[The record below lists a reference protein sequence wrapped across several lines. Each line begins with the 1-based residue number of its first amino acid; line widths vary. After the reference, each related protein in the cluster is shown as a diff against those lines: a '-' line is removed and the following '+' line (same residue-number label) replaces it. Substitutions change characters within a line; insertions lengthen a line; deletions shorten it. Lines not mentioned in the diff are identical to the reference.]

1 MAVTVLLADDH
12 AVVRDGLRLLLEASG
27 EFQVVGVAVDGIE
40 AVRQALDLRPQ
51 VVVMDIA
58 MPLMNGIE
66 AAQQILE
73 TWPEARIVILSM
85 YVSSEHVHRALQA
98 GASGYLLKESAGAEV
113 VEAVRTV
120 AAGQRYLSRKI
131 TETVIDDY
139 ILSPHAENPLDS
151 LSPRERQV
159 LQLTAEGRS
168 NAEMAGLLFLS
179 PKTVET
185 YRSRLMQKLDLEDI
199 PALVKFAIQ
208 HGLISLD

>member
-27 EFQVVGVAVDGIE
+27 EFQVVGMAVDGIE
-40 AVRQALDLRPQ
+40 AIRHALDLRPQ
-51 VVVMDIA
+51 VVVMDVA
-58 MPLMNGIE
+58 MPGMNGIE
-66 AAQQILE
+66 ASQQILE
-73 TWPEARIVILSM
+73 TWPDAHIVILSM
-85 YVSSEHVHRALQA
+85 YVSVEHVHRALQA
-98 GASGYLLKESAGAEV
+98 GAIGYLLKESAGAEV

-139 ILSPHAENPLDS
+139 IHSRRSEDPLQS

-168 NAEMAGLLFLS
+168 NAEIAGLLFLS

-185 YRSRLMQKLDLEDI
+185 YRSRIMQKLDLQDV
-199 PALVKFAIQ
+199 PALVKFAIN

>member
-27 EFQVVGVAVDGIE
+27 EFQVVGMAVDGIE
-40 AVRQALDLRPQ
+40 AVRHALDLRPQ
-51 VVVMDIA
+51 VVVMDVA
-58 MPLMNGIE
+58 MPGMNGIE
-66 AAQQILE
+66 ASQQILE
-73 TWPEARIVILSM
+73 TWPDAHIVILSM
-85 YVSSEHVHRALQA
+85 YVSVEHVHRALQA

-131 TETVIDDY
+131 NDTVIDDY
-139 ILSPHAENPLDS
+139 IHSRRSEDPLQS

-168 NAEMAGLLFLS
+168 NAEIAGLLFLS

-185 YRSRLMQKLDLEDI
+185 YRSRIMQKLDLQDV

>member
-1 MAVTVLLADDH
+1 MTVTVLLADDH

-27 EFQVVGVAVDGIE
+27 EFQVVGMAVDGIE
-40 AVRQALDLRPQ
+40 AVRHALNLRPQ
-51 VVVMDIA
+51 VVVMDVA

-85 YVSSEHVHRALQA
+85 YVSTEHVHRALQA

-168 NAEMAGLLFLS
+168 NAEIAGLLFLS

-185 YRSRLMQKLDLEDI
+185 YRSRIMQKLDLDDI
-199 PALVKFAIQ
+199 PALVKFAIH

>member
-27 EFQVVGVAVDGIE
+27 EFQVVGMAVDGIE
-40 AVRQALDLRPQ
+40 AIRHALDLRPQ
-51 VVVMDIA
+51 VVVMDVA
-58 MPLMNGIE
+58 MPGMNGIE
-66 AAQQILE
+66 ASQQILE
-73 TWPEARIVILSM
+73 TWPDARIVILSM
-85 YVSSEHVHRALQA
+85 YVSVEHVHRALQA
-98 GASGYLLKESAGAEV
+98 GAIGYLLKESAGAEV

-139 ILSPHAENPLDS
+139 IHSRQSVNPLES

-168 NAEMAGLLFLS
+168 NAEIAGLLFLS

-185 YRSRLMQKLDLEDI
+185 YRSRLMQKLDLQDV
-199 PALVKFAIQ
+199 PALVKFAIN

>member
-27 EFQVVGVAVDGIE
+27 EFQVVGMAVDGIE
-40 AVRQALDLRPQ
+40 AVRHALDLRPQ
-51 VVVMDIA
+51 VVVMDVA

-66 AAQQILE
+66 ATQQILE
-73 TWPEARIVILSM
+73 AWPEARIVILSM

-113 VEAVRTV
+113 VEAVRSV
-120 AAGQRYLSRKI
+120 ASGQRYLSRKI
-131 TETVIDDY
+131 NETVIDDY
-139 ILSPHAENPLDS
+139 IHSRQSEDPLMS

-168 NAEMAGLLFLS
+168 NAEIAGLLFLS

-185 YRSRLMQKLDLEDI
+185 YRSRIMQKLDLDDI

>member
-40 AVRQALDLRPQ
+40 AVRQALNLRPQ

-113 VEAVRTV
+113 VEAVRTM

-139 ILSPHAENPLDS
+139 IHSRHAENPLES

-168 NAEMAGLLFLS
+168 NAEIAGLLFLS

-185 YRSRLMQKLDLEDI
+185 YRSRLMQKLDLDDI
-199 PALVKFAIQ
+199 PALVKFAIH

>member
-27 EFQVVGVAVDGIE
+27 EFQVVGMAVDGIE
-40 AVRQALDLRPQ
+40 AIRHALDLRPQ
-51 VVVMDIA
+51 VVVMDVA
-58 MPLMNGIE
+58 MPGMNGIE
-66 AAQQILE
+66 ASQQILE
-73 TWPEARIVILSM
+73 TWPDAHIVILSM
-85 YVSSEHVHRALQA
+85 YVSVEHVHRALQA
-98 GASGYLLKESAGAEV
+98 GAIGYLLKESAGAEV

-131 TETVIDDY
+131 NDTVIDDY
-139 ILSPHAENPLDS
+139 IHSRRSEDPLQS

-168 NAEMAGLLFLS
+168 NAEIAGLLFLS

-185 YRSRLMQKLDLEDI
+185 YRSRIMQKLNLQDV

>member
-27 EFQVVGVAVDGIE
+27 EFQVVGMAVDGIE
-40 AVRQALDLRPQ
+40 AVRHALDLRPQ
-51 VVVMDIA
+51 VVVMDVA
-58 MPLMNGIE
+58 MPGMNGIE
-66 AAQQILE
+66 ASQQILE
-73 TWPEARIVILSM
+73 TWPDAHIVILSM
-85 YVSSEHVHRALQA
+85 YVSVEHVHRALQA
-98 GASGYLLKESAGAEV
+98 GAIGYLLKESAGAEV

-131 TETVIDDY
+131 NDTVIDDY
-139 ILSPHAENPLDS
+139 IHSRRSEDPLQS

-168 NAEMAGLLFLS
+168 NAEIAGLLFLS

-185 YRSRLMQKLDLEDI
+185 YRSRIMQKLDLQDV
-199 PALVKFAIQ
+199 PALVKFAIN